1 MEKNFWREC
10 AVQFF
15 RFSDNYVILPV
26 FYYCLIIICTCG
38 QTAIFIKKRIEHKND
53 PIPPN
58 QIDMNNQQWNNYICS
73 NLYLIFLI
81 ISLITVL
88 KAFRF
93 ISIIISNDSGLSEED
108 LIQLKSQ
115 SLQFI
120 LSVFVPLF
128 MYVKNDKLLKHV
140 KNEILDLVEWFWYP
154 GPGNAW
160 KTWKSTVNIWDEI
173 WRNQTSNDSHE
184 FILNCLLF

>member
-1 MEKNFWREC
+1 
-10 AVQFF
+10 
-15 RFSDNYVILPV
+15 
-26 FYYCLIIICTCG
+26 
-38 QTAIFIKKRIEHKND
+38 
-53 PIPPN
+53 
-58 QIDMNNQQWNNYICS
+58 MNNQQWNNYICS

-81 ISLITVL
+81 ILLITVL
-88 KAFRF
+88 MAFRF

-140 KNEILDLVEWFWYP
+140 KNEILDLV
-154 GPGNAW
+154 
-160 KTWKSTVNIWDEI
+160 
-173 WRNQTSNDSHE
+173 Q
-184 FILNCLLF
+184 

>member
-1 MEKNFWREC
+1 
-10 AVQFF
+10 
-15 RFSDNYVILPV
+15 
-26 FYYCLIIICTCG
+26 
-38 QTAIFIKKRIEHKND
+38 
-53 PIPPN
+53 
-58 QIDMNNQQWNNYICS
+58 MNNQQWNNYICS

-81 ISLITVL
+81 ILLITVL

-140 KNEILDLVEWFWYP
+140 KNEILDLVE
-154 GPGNAW
+154 
-160 KTWKSTVNIWDEI
+160 
-173 WRNQTSNDSHE
+173 
-184 FILNCLLF
+184 

>member
-1 MEKNFWREC
+1 
-10 AVQFF
+10 
-15 RFSDNYVILPV
+15 
-26 FYYCLIIICTCG
+26 
-38 QTAIFIKKRIEHKND
+38 
-53 PIPPN
+53 
-58 QIDMNNQQWNNYICS
+58 MNNQQWNNYICS

-140 KNEILDLVEWFWYP
+140 KNEILDLVE
-154 GPGNAW
+154 
-160 KTWKSTVNIWDEI
+160 
-173 WRNQTSNDSHE
+173 
-184 FILNCLLF
+184 